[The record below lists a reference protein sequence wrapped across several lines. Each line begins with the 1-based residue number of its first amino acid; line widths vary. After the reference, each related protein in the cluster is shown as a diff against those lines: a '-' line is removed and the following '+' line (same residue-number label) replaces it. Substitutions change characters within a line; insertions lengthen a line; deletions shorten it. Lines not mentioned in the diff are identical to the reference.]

1 MGDSSDKELEELK
14 IENKRLQSLVI
25 GYEKILK
32 LNEKELENAE
42 EMIQMYENIIEYARL
57 EMKDLNDTA
66 KVRDEISNLSRKELM
81 DALAVIDNLESQ
93 NQKLKEERNN
103 NCE

>member
-1 MGDSSDKELEELK
+1 MGDSSDKEIEELK

-57 EMKDLNDTA
+57 EMKDLSDTA

-93 NQKLKEERNN
+93 NRKLKEERSIS
-103 NCE
+103 CE